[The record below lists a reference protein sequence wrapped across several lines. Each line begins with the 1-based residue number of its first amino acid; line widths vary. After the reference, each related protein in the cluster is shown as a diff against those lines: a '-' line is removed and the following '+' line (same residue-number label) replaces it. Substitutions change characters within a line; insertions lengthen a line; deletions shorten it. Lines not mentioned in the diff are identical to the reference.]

1 MQKEENLKK
10 LKMEKRGDKMKSNK
24 GITLIA
30 LVITII
36 VMLILVVVTIRISTK
51 GGLFDY
57 AGKAARETI
66 KEQEQETLGI
76 AYTVAKLGNETVDSK
91 ALQNALDTSATKILV
106 TTNADGTLNVLF
118 TESNNNYTVGQATR
132 VPVVNPYDE
141 DAWDLAYVCN
151 GSWSNT
157 AITAGNTATGNI
169 VAKFY
174 KNGEKITPSDIVVG
188 ENTFEFPE
196 GDAYTLVIE
205 GTGDMGALSKTFL
218 VPNNNPASEVGFI
231 EKEVR
236 CAWQNQL
243 DQYFDGETE
252 ENPITPY
259 ITKVIVCE
267 GITNISQKAFRYAT
281 SLTEIAI
288 PASVGNIGNSAFSD
302 CSNLTTITIPTT
314 VTSIGASAFRGCTSL
329 TEIAIPTSVTSI
341 GGGVFS
347 GCVSLTEITYNGT
360 TAQWDSITKGKLL
373 EYNKT
378 VIVHCTDGDIT
389 LHYDPPG
396 IIRR

>member
-1 MQKEENLKK
+1 M
-10 LKMEKRGDKMKSNK
+10 
-24 GITLIA
+24 T
-30 LVITII
+30 TII

-141 DAWDLAYVCN
+141 DAWDLAYVCD
-151 GSWSNT
+151 GSWWSDT

-174 KNGEKITPSDIVVG
+174 KNGKKITPSDIVVG
-188 ENTFEFPE
+188 KNTFEFPE

-205 GTGDMGALSKTFL
+205 GTGDMGDLTSEVL
-218 VPNNNPASEVGFI
+218 VPNLSEIGGFTS
-231 EKEVR
+231 EEVR
-236 CAWQNQL
+236 RAWQKQL

-373 EYNKT
+373 EYNKS

-389 LHYDPPG
+389 LYYQGPG
-396 IIRR
+396 ILRKN

>member
-1 MQKEENLKK
+1 
-10 LKMEKRGDKMKSNK
+10 
-24 GITLIA
+24 
-30 LVITII
+30 
-36 VMLILVVVTIRISTK
+36 
-51 GGLFDY
+51 
-57 AGKAARETI
+57 
-66 KEQEQETLGI
+66 
-76 AYTVAKLGNETVDSK
+76 
-91 ALQNALDTSATKILV
+91 
-106 TTNADGTLNVLF
+106 
-118 TESNNNYTVGQATR
+118 
-132 VPVVNPYDE
+132 
-141 DAWDLAYVCN
+141 
-151 GSWSNT
+151 
-157 AITAGNTATGNI
+157 
-169 VAKFY
+169 
-174 KNGEKITPSDIVVG
+174 
-188 ENTFEFPE
+188 
-196 GDAYTLVIE
+196 
-205 GTGDMGALSKTFL
+205 MGALSKTFL

-360 TAQWDSITKGKLL
+360 TAQWDSITKDRLL
-373 EYNKT
+373 EYKKT

-389 LHYDPPG
+389 LYYEEEKV
-396 IIRR
+396 ILMT

>member
-1 MQKEENLKK
+1 MKK
-10 LKMEKRGDKMKSNK
+10 NK

-36 VMLILVVVTIRISTK
+36 VMLILVVVTIRISK
-51 GGLFDY
+51 NGGLFDY

-76 AYTVAKLGNETVDSK
+76 AYTVAKLGNGTVDSK
-91 ALQNALDTSATKILV
+91 ALQNALDTSATEIIV

-205 GTGDMGALSKTFL
+205 GTGDMGNFWEMGPKAY
-218 VPNNNPASEVGFI
+218 NPATGGWSARI
-231 EKEVR
+231 YKY
-236 CAWQNQL
+236 AWQNEL
-243 DQYFDGETE
+243 DQYFASETE
-252 ENPITPY
+252 EIPITPY

-267 GITNISQKAFRYAT
+267 GITNISREAFRYAN
-281 SLTEIAI
+281 SLAEVVI
-288 PASVGNIGNSAFSD
+288 PASVTYIGIDGFRD
-302 CSNLTTITIPTT
+302 CSNLT
-314 VTSIGASAFRGCTSL
+314 
-329 TEIAIPTSVTSI
+329 
-341 GGGVFS
+341 
-347 GCVSLTEITYNGT
+347 ITYSGT
-360 TAQWDSITKGKLL
+360 TAQWDSIT
-373 EYNKT
+373 NKSSLSG
-378 VIVHCTDGDIT
+378 IVHCTDGDIE
-389 LHYDPPG
+389 LVE
-396 IIRR
+396 

>member
-36 VMLILVVVTIRISTK
+36 VMLILVVVTIRISTN

-151 GSWSNT
+151 GSWWSNT
-157 AITAGNTATGNI
+157 AITAGNTATGNR

-174 KNGEKITPSDIVVG
+174 KNGKKITPSDIVVG

-205 GTGDMGALSKTFL
+205 GTGDMGDLTSEVL
-218 VPNNNPASEVGFI
+218 VPNPNPASEVAGFI
-231 EKEVR
+231 SQEVR
-236 CAWQNQL
+236 RAWQKQL

-252 ENPITPY
+252 VNPITPY

-281 SLTEIAI
+281 SLTEITI
-288 PASVGNIGNSAFSD
+288 PASVENIGKSAFSY

-314 VTSIGASAFRGCTSL
+314 VISIGASAFGSCTN
-329 TEIAIPTSVTSI
+329 
-341 GGGVFS
+341 
-347 GCVSLTEITYNGT
+347 LTEITYNGT

-373 EYNKT
+373 EYNKS

-389 LHYDPPG
+389 LYYQGPG
-396 IIRR
+396 ILRKN

>member
-36 VMLILVVVTIRISTK
+36 VMLILVVVTIRISTN

-174 KNGEKITPSDIVVG
+174 KNGKKITPSDIVVG
-188 ENTFEFPE
+188 KNTFEFPE

-205 GTGDMGALSKTFL
+205 GTGDMGDLTSEVL
-218 VPNNNPASEVGFI
+218 VPNLSEIGGFTS
-231 EKEVR
+231 EEVR
-236 CAWQNQL
+236 RAWQKQL

-314 VTSIGASAFRGCTSL
+314 VTSIG
-329 TEIAIPTSVTSI
+329 
-341 GGGVFS
+341 GGVFS

-373 EYNKT
+373 EYNKS

-389 LHYDPPG
+389 LYYQGPG
-396 IIRR
+396 ILIKN